1 VSGAVVHVLI
11 DLIRRRAGEIGVAQA
26 LALADDRR
34 PFSDLDDFEVWSTYV
49 EGVRLFNAA
58 AMVTGDDAVGLH
70 VGERLLSTA
79 DGSDFVDR
87 LRAAGSPEQVI
98 AEFDQVLAHFETTSE
113 AVALEVAGDHAL
125 VKVTPHSSQPRH
137 AHLCEMTKG
146 ILTSVPTLFGMPPA
160 LVSEHECSARGGR
173 ACLYAL
179 SWDDGSNGQTNVVTA
194 LMEARRD
201 HVTAV
206 VAPAMEGAPPAEPE
220 RRENGTSWR
229 RPRTE
234 TDEADDAEEADAA
247 EESARAAEDVAGAPE
262 PEAMGAE
269 AESVVAAEPEP
280 KHSIAAEREP
290 EVVEP
295 ESVVAAE
302 PEPEHS
308 IAAEREPEVAA
319 AEAEDTEPE
328 VAAAEAED
336 TEPEVV
342 AAEAEP
348 ESVVASEPEAPLLA
362 ESETV
367 EPEIAAAEDEHTEPE
382 VVAAEAEP
390 GSVVASEA
398 EPESVVASEPEAP
411 LLAEAETVE
420 PEVAAAEAEHT
431 EPEVVAAE
439 AEPESVD
446 ELAVAAELLQAAEA
460 VGAAADEVAHVR
472 ETVVQQLHVHQ
483 ASIEQSLGQHSQAQR
498 TIAELE
504 AEVRQ
509 LRILLDGALTT
520 TPELLEDGVE
530 YLLSQIAGRAD
541 AVITSPSYL
550 LMVRIGPGA
559 PIQLH
564 HRGLESDRAQVLAA
578 ELWREHPD
586 DAGGT
591 RMVVD
596 IASHRRRYG
605 RVAVF
610 RQPGGEI
617 PDTEERVLGLFADY
631 AATALDVFGVVTGAK
646 RSDATARALLEFA
659 DALSHVTTLAESVQL
674 LAETVPGVTGCDRAI
689 VYLWDGEAKQ
699 LAPRAIT
706 GGTTVAAA
714 RIHPIVP
721 LARPE
726 QHRDRHPVTPGHK
739 DATAGHGGN
748 GRGPVVPHR
757 GSRSPSN
764 GADRIRSQIEVVAI
778 RTDTE
783 EFERVVG
790 RREVV
795 VLDHT
800 AEDPGV
806 KRLMEEGG
814 VVASVVAPFYAAGEF
829 LGTVAANFGPGTPTT
844 SVHDSDLH
852 ELLAG
857 LADQAATAIWNLD
870 LLEEVSHMAWHDSLT
885 GLPNRRL
892 FEDRVEQELVR
903 SRRVGEPVCMFFVD
917 IDHFKTVNDTLG
929 HAGGDDMIQQV
940 ADRLTATVRSQ
951 DTVARVGGD
960 EFAILLPGLA
970 DQLAIEQLAQ
980 RTLEALNESF
990 ILFGE
995 EVESSA
1001 SIGIAIAPEHGDT
1014 YDDLLNRADEAM
1026 YAAKDR
1032 GRNAYCMYAP
1042 PADGSVRE
1050 RPTLDDRTMYAD
1062 LIHALDNGEF
1072 FLLYQPYIDL
1082 KTAEVVGVEAL
1093 VRWNHPNLGVLE
1105 PLSFITL
1112 AEKSDVIVTLD
1123 NWVLA
1128 EACRQMRDWIDRG
1141 LETLRLSVNLASRD
1155 LSSPDLFESIR
1166 RTLQVT
1172 GIDPTSLDLEITE
1185 RVVLDSSGPARDN
1198 IERLRRLGVRFTV
1211 DDFGLGN
1218 SSLSRIGSFPV
1229 STLKIDRSFVQVLG
1243 PDGENNALVSAI
1255 ISMADRLGLDCMAEG
1270 VETTL
1275 QSRILY
1281 QRGCTTAQG
1290 YFFSPPLP
1298 PSEIERLL
1306 AEGPADEESLF
1317 GGVETAEVAP
1327 TLDSLEGI
1335 DQPRTPPEVLPSW
1348 PPEPPSG
1355 SGGASSS

>member
-1 VSGAVVHVLI
+1 
-11 DLIRRRAGEIGVAQA
+11 
-26 LALADDRR
+26 
-34 PFSDLDDFEVWSTYV
+34 
-49 EGVRLFNAA
+49 
-58 AMVTGDDAVGLH
+58 
-70 VGERLLSTA
+70 
-79 DGSDFVDR
+79 
-87 LRAAGSPEQVI
+87 
-98 AEFDQVLAHFETTSE
+98 
-113 AVALEVAGDHAL
+113 
-125 VKVTPHSSQPRH
+125 
-137 AHLCEMTKG
+137 
-146 ILTSVPTLFGMPPA
+146 
-160 LVSEHECSARGGR
+160 
-173 ACLYAL
+173 
-179 SWDDGSNGQTNVVTA
+179 
-194 LMEARRD
+194 MEA
-201 HVTAV
+201 AEPEV
-206 VAPAMEGAPPAEPE
+206 VAPTSESLEPHMVE
-220 RRENGTSWR
+220 
-229 RPRTE
+229 P
-234 TDEADDAEEADAA
+234 AEEADEQEEEETAVAAEAVEAATEDAAEVVDEEPDESAEPLGA
-247 EESARAAEDVAGAPE
+247 EESGEPAELWTQAP
-262 PEAMGAE
+262 
-269 AESVVAAEPEP
+269 
-280 KHSIAAEREP
+280 
-290 EVVEP
+290 
-295 ESVVAAE
+295 
-302 PEPEHS
+302 
-308 IAAEREPEVAA
+308 
-319 AEAEDTEPE
+319 
-328 VAAAEAED
+328 
-336 TEPEVV
+336 EPEVV
-342 AAEAEP
+342 AAAS
-348 ESVVASEPEAPLLA
+348 ESVEPHMAESAEEPYELEKEEIVAASEP
-362 ESETV
+362 V
-367 EPEIAAAEDEHTEPE
+367 EPASEDAAEAE
-382 VVAAEAEP
+382 VAAEAD
-390 GSVVASEA
+390 
-398 EPESVVASEPEAP
+398 SEPSAAETESTPAEDAAEDRRI
-411 LLAEAETVE
+411 LARQMHEQQTRVQRVLAE
-420 PEVAAAEAEHT
+420 
-431 EPEVVAAE
+431 
-439 AEPESVD
+439 
-446 ELAVAAELLQAAEA
+446 
-460 VGAAADEVAHVR
+460 
-472 ETVVQQLHVHQ
+472 
-483 ASIEQSLGQHSQAQR
+483 QAQAQV
-498 TIAELE
+498 TIEGLE
-504 AEVRQ
+504 TEVRQ

-541 AVITSPSYL
+541 SVITSPSYL
-550 LMVRIGPGA
+550 LMVRVGA
-559 PIQLH
+559 GTPIQLH
-564 HRGLESDRAQVLAA
+564 HRGLDPDRAQVLAA

-591 RMVVD
+591 RLVVD

-610 RQPGGEI
+610 RQPGGTI
-617 PDTEERVLGLFADY
+617 PETEARVLGLFADY
-631 AATALDVFGVVTGAK
+631 AATALDVFGVVTDAK
-646 RSDATARALLEFA
+646 RSDATARSLLEFS
-659 DALSHVTTLAESVQL
+659 DALSHVTTLDESVQL
-674 LAETVPGVTGCDRAI
+674 LADTVPDVTDCDRAI
-689 VYLWDGEAKQ
+689 VFLWDGETSQ

-706 GGTTVAAA
+706 GGTGMAAA
-714 RIHPIVP
+714 RIPPIVP
-721 LARPE
+721 LARAE
-726 QHRDRHPVTPGHK
+726 TSADRRPITPGQK
-739 DATAGHGGN
+739 DNAAGAGTN
-748 GRGPVVPHR
+748 GRPPGAHR

-764 GADRIRSQIEVVAI
+764 GADRIRSRTEVVAI
-778 RTDTE
+778 RTDTN
-783 EFERVVG
+783 EFDQLVG

-795 VLDHT
+795 VLDET
-800 AEDPGV
+800 TEDPQV
-806 KRLMEEGG
+806 KRLMEESGA
-814 VVASVVAPFYAAGEF
+814 VVSVVAPFYAAGEF
-829 LGTVAANFGPGTPTT
+829 LGVVAANFGPNTSTA

-852 ELLAG
+852 ERLTG

-870 LLEEVSHMAWHDSLT
+870 LLEEVSHMAWHDALT

-903 SRRVGEPVCMFFVD
+903 SRRVGESVCMFFVD

-980 RTLEALNESF
+980 RTLESLGESF
-990 ILFGE
+990 VLFGE

-1026 YAAKDR
+1026 YEAKDR

-1042 PADGSVRE
+1042 PPDGSVRE

-1082 KTAEVVGVEAL
+1082 KTGDVVGVEAL
-1093 VRWNHPNLGVLE
+1093 VRWNHPTLGVLE

-1123 NWVLA
+1123 SWVLA
-1128 EACRQMRDWIDRG
+1128 EACRQMHDWIDRG

-1166 RTLQVT
+1166 RTLDVT
-1172 GIDPTSLDLEITE
+1172 GIDPSSIDLEITE

-1306 AEGPADEESLF
+1306 AEGPADEGSLLGRMEEARAEGPTES
-1317 GGVETAEVAP
+1317 GDISDE
-1327 TLDSLEGI
+1327 
-1335 DQPRTPPEVLPSW
+1335 
-1348 PPEPPSG
+1348 SG
-1355 SGGASSS
+1355 SAPGASSSWPEMPPDGYPGASSS

>member
-1 VSGAVVHVLI
+1 MTSHAQVDQSGHRTGALPGVSGAVVHVLI
-11 DLIRRRAGEIGVAQA
+11 DLVRRRAGEIGVAQA
-26 LALADDRR
+26 LALADDHRS
-34 PFSDLDDFEVWSTYV
+34 FSALDDFSAWSTFE

-58 AMVTGDDAVGLH
+58 ALVTGDEAVGFH
-70 VGERLLSTA
+70 VGEHLLSTA

-87 LRAAGSPEQVI
+87 LRAAGSPERVF
-98 AEFDQVLAHFETTSE
+98 AEVDEVLGHFETTSE
-113 AVALEVAGDHAL
+113 AVALEVARDHAL
-125 VKVTPHSSQPRH
+125 IRVTPMSSRPRH

-146 ILTSVPTLFGMPPA
+146 ILTSVPTLFDLPA
-160 LVSEHECSARGGR
+160 ALLSEHECSARGGR

-179 SWDDGSNGQTNVVTA
+179 SWDDGSNGERARTA
-194 LMEARRD
+194 LIETRHADVSATPQEAESTSPVPPEWRD
-201 HVTAV
+201 
-206 VAPAMEGAPPAEPE
+206 
-220 RRENGTSWR
+220 NGTSAHE
-229 RPRTE
+229 PS
-234 TDEADDAEEADAA
+234 
-247 EESARAAEDVAGAPE
+247 ESV
-262 PEAMGAE
+262 AE
-269 AESVVAAEPEP
+269 AEKVAVAAEPE
-280 KHSIAAEREP
+280 AEEP
-290 EVVEP
+290 E
-295 ESVVAAE
+295 AAE
-302 PEPEHS
+302 PE
-308 IAAEREPEVAA
+308 AGEPE
-319 AEAEDTEPE
+319 AEEP
-328 VAAAEAED
+328 AS
-336 TEPEVV
+336 V
-342 AAEAEP
+342 AAE
-348 ESVVASEPEAPLLA
+348 VEPEAA
-362 ESETV
+362 ET
-367 EPEIAAAEDEHTEPE
+367 EPATRAELHEAAE
-382 VVAAEAEP
+382 VV
-390 GSVVASEA
+390 S
-398 EPESVVASEPEAP
+398 
-411 LLAEAETVE
+411 
-420 PEVAAAEAEHT
+420 
-431 EPEVVAAE
+431 
-439 AEPESVD
+439 
-446 ELAVAAELLQAAEA
+446 
-460 VGAAADEVAHVR
+460 AAADEIASVR
-472 ETVVQQLHVHQ
+472 ETVVQQLHVQQTSIQQALAHQ
-483 ASIEQSLGQHSQAQR
+483 TQAQQ

-520 TPELLEDGVE
+520 TPELLDDGVE

-550 LMVRIGPGA
+550 LMVRVGPGA

-564 HRGLESDRAQVLAA
+564 HRGLDPDRAQVLAA

-591 RMVVD
+591 RWVID

-631 AATALDVFGVVTGAK
+631 AATALDVFGVVTDAK
-646 RSDATARALLEFA
+646 RSDATARALLGFSEA
-659 DALSHVTTLAESVQL
+659 ISHVTTLAESVQL
-674 LAETVPGVTGCDRAI
+674 LADTVPSVTGCDRAI
-689 VYLWDGEAKQ
+689 VYLWDGEANQ
-699 LAPRAIT
+699 LAPRAIS
-706 GGTTVAAA
+706 GGTTMATT
-714 RIHPIVP
+714 RIAPVVP
-721 LARPE
+721 LARAEPTG
-726 QHRDRHPVTPGHK
+726 DRHPVTPGHR
-739 DATAGHGGN
+739 DPSGGAGTN
-748 GRGPVVPHR
+748 GRPPGVAHR
-757 GSRSPSN
+757 GSRPPSN
-764 GADRIRSQIEVVAI
+764 GGDRIRNHAEEVPI
-778 RTDTE
+778 RTDTS

-795 VLDHT
+795 VLDRN
-800 AEDPGV
+800 ADDPGV
-806 KRLMEEGG
+806 KRLMEESGS
-814 VVASVVAPFYAAGEF
+814 VASVVAPFFAAGEF
-829 LGTVAANFGPGTPTT
+829 LGVVAANFGATT
-844 SVHDSDLH
+844 SVASVHDSDLH
-852 ELLAG
+852 ERLAG

-870 LLEEVSHMAWHDSLT
+870 LLEEVSHMAWHDALT

-917 IDHFKTVNDTLG
+917 VDHFKTVNDTLG
-929 HAGGDDMIQQV
+929 HAAGDDMIQQV

-980 RTLEALNESF
+980 RTLESLAESF
-990 ILFGE
+990 VLFGE

-1026 YAAKDR
+1026 YEAKDR

-1093 VRWNHPNLGVLE
+1093 VRWNHPSLGVLE
-1105 PLSFITL
+1105 PSSFITL

-1123 NWVLA
+1123 SWVLA

-1141 LETLRLSVNLASRD
+1141 LETPRLSVNLASRD
-1155 LSSPDLFESIR
+1155 LSSPDLFENIR
-1166 RTLQVT
+1166 RTLEVT
-1172 GIDPTSLDLEITE
+1172 GIDPSSLDLEITE

-1298 PSEIERLL
+1298 PTEIERLL
-1306 AEGPADEESLF
+1306 AEGSAEEESLV
-1317 GGVETAEVAP
+1317 GGGEVTEKASD
-1327 TLDSLEGI
+1327 LESLEARDEPENPSEG
-1335 DQPRTPPEVLPSW
+1335 TPPW
-1348 PPEPPSG
+1348 PPEPPEG
-1355 SGGASSS
+1355 VPGASSS